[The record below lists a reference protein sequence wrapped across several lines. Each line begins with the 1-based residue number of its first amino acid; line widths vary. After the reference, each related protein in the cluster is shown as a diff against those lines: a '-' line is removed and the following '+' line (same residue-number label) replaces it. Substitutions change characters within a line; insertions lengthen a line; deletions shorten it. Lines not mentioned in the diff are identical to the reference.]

1 MTSSFLHKQVRTVIT
16 TMESLRQSSL
26 ELAGWATNPDVLCIE
41 LSMCFLILQ
50 ICRPTVHNL
59 CVRLPLAKL
68 NSLRATHP
76 NTLAFLSAASLSE
89 FEARARGGAECWLE
103 YWSLQLDRFVI
114 FLGSFEDDRVLRGH
128 RAPTESTSSLQP
140 AARTGTPTASTT
152 SATSSDSNQQRQR
165 ARRLPYQPAVILVRC
180 NCTCFNA
187 LPQALASLRM
197 PMNTYYV

>member
-1 MTSSFLHKQVRTVIT
+1 MAEEMDTGLEAALLYHTQLGCADESATEEEQLEKVLWYHPESDTPAERLERLSLCEGLTAFASAFAAGEAIETVQT
-16 TMESLRQSSL
+16 
-26 ELAGWATNPDVLCIE
+26 
-41 LSMCFLILQ
+41 
-50 ICRPTVHNL
+50 
-59 CVRLPLAKL
+59 
-68 NSLRATHP
+68 
-76 NTLAFLSAASLSE
+76 
-89 FEARARGGAECWLE
+89 EARARGGAECWLE